1 MYIKQK
7 LNVKYSL
14 KCLDYKMNAYNYFV
28 YF

>member
-1 MYIKQK
+1 MCIKQK

-14 KCLDYKMNAYNYFV
+14 KYFDYKMNAHNYTV